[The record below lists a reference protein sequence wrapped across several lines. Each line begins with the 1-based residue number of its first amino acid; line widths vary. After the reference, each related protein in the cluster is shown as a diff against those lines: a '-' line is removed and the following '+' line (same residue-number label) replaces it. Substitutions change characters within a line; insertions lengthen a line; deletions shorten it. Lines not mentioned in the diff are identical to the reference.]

1 MKGIEIKGTGLYAPQ
16 KVATNEDFAAIVDTT
31 DEWIYTRTGMKRRHM
46 SSGEATWY
54 MAVSAAKKALMS
66 ADVNADE
73 IDLIICS
80 SATPDYFT
88 PSCACLVQRELGIKV
103 CIALDVNAAC
113 AGFVYGMD
121 MARRYL
127 ACGDIRNALVIGSE
141 NLTKITDYSDRASC
155 VLFGDGAAAA
165 VVTAS
170 DRLYSSYISADGSG
184 AKHMIARNIPPHNAF
199 MGEKPEY
206 DEAMPAGNSHYL
218 YMDGK
223 EVYKFATN
231 ALPLAV
237 REACA
242 KVGITVE
249 DLNLIIPHQANIRII
264 QTAAKNLGVSM
275 DKLFV
280 NIEEYGNTSSASIP
294 IALTEA
300 YAQGRIK
307 KGDKVCL
314 VGFGSGLTYG
324 AVIFEA

>member
-1 MKGIEIKGTGLYAPQ
+1 MKGIEIKGTGLYAPETI
-16 KVATNEDFAAIVDTT
+16 ATNDDFAKIVDTT
-31 DEWIYTRTGMKRRHM
+31 DEWIYTRTGMKKRHM
-46 SSGEATWY
+46 SSGEPTWF
-54 MAVSAAKKALMS
+54 MAVNAAKKALSNAS
-66 ADVNADE
+66 ANADE

-80 SATPDYFT
+80 SVTPDYLT
-88 PSCACLVQRELGIKV
+88 PSCACMVQRELKIEK
-103 CIALDVNAAC
+103 CIALDINAAC
-113 AGFVYGMD
+113 AGFVYGID

-127 ACGDIRNALVIGSE
+127 ACGDIRNALVIGAE
-141 NLTKITDYSDRASC
+141 NLTKITDYSDRGSC
-155 VLFGDGAAAA
+155 VLFGDGSAAA
-165 VVTAS
+165 VVSAS
-170 DRLYSSYISADGSG
+170 DKLFSSFISADGSG
-184 AKHMIARNIPPHNAF
+184 AKHMIARSFPPHNAF
-199 MGEKPEY
+199 MGEKPEI
-206 DEAMPAGNSHYL
+206 DEAMPLGNGHYL

-237 REACA
+237 REACKKA
-242 KVGITVE
+242 DITVE
-249 DLNLIIPHQANIRII
+249 DIDIIIPHQANIRII

-280 NIEEYGNTSSASIP
+280 NIEEYGNTSSASVP

-300 YAQGRIK
+300 YEKGRIK